1 MPSIRTLTVEL
12 EVLHKS
18 KSLVFTVWLSGYV
31 FFFQKLYL
39 LFNNLSCFSLH
50 KLHAELTAAAAR
62 EKETVSA
69 LNDAEEVLTKR
80 RSDIAR
86 MRDQVN

>member
-1 MPSIRTLTVEL
+1 MYEL
-12 EVLHKS
+12 KI
-18 KSLVFTVWLSGYV
+18 F
-31 FFFQKLYL
+31 
-39 LFNNLSCFSLH
+39 FSLH
-50 KLHAELTAAAAR
+50 KLHGELSAAAAR

-86 MRDQVN
+86 MRDQVTHVDDSHSPDIHYIPWGTTLKLEFQEKKK

>member
-1 MPSIRTLTVEL
+1 MLIFLIQEIVSFWI
-12 EVLHKS
+12 
-18 KSLVFTVWLSGYV
+18 
-31 FFFQKLYL
+31 
-39 LFNNLSCFSLH
+39 NNLSYFSLH
-50 KLHAELTAAAAR
+50 KLHAELAAAAAR

>member
-1 MPSIRTLTVEL
+1 MI
-12 EVLHKS
+12 KW
-18 KSLVFTVWLSGYV
+18 KCYV
-31 FFFQKLYL
+31 FFFRKIVS

>member
-1 MPSIRTLTVEL
+1 M
-12 EVLHKS
+12 
-18 KSLVFTVWLSGYV
+18 
-31 FFFQKLYL
+31 YL

-86 MRDQVN
+86 MRDQVNLLLTITLATYTFLN

>member
-1 MPSIRTLTVEL
+1 MI
-12 EVLHKS
+12 KW
-18 KSLVFTVWLSGYV
+18 KCYV
-31 FFFQKLYL
+31 FFFRKLYL
-39 LFNNLSCFSLH
+39 YSIILSCFSLH

>member
-1 MPSIRTLTVEL
+1 M
-12 EVLHKS
+12 
-18 KSLVFTVWLSGYV
+18 
-31 FFFQKLYL
+31 
-39 LFNNLSCFSLH
+39 FSLH
-50 KLHAELTAAAAR
+50 KLHAELAAAAAR

>member
-1 MPSIRTLTVEL
+1 MFS
-12 EVLHKS
+12 
-18 KSLVFTVWLSGYV
+18 
-31 FFFQKLYL
+31 FFENCI

>member
-1 MPSIRTLTVEL
+1 MERLCFL
-12 EVLHKS
+12 FS
-18 KSLVFTVWLSGYV
+18 KIVS
-31 FFFQKLYL
+31 